1 MKTWASSLKVMELE
15 KYRGSDEED
24 TRNKAKT
31 HMTNLIK
38 LIPTTKSTGLN
49 NRKNNMVAQNE
60 LDELEQ
66 SLTVLVDDKF
76 KETIATT
83 LIRSVSFEPQMWI
96 ASSIRDMFNR
106 LKIKHPKIPLCNW
119 KCEWIKVC
127 D

>member
-1 MKTWASSLKVMELE
+1 MELE

-66 SLTVLVDDKF
+66 SLRALVDDKF

-83 LIRSVSFEPQMWI
+83 LIESARFEPQMWI

-106 LKIKHPKIPLCNW
+106 LKIKHPKIQLCNW